1 MFSRCRRLKLETGMI
16 IKKIKNKKNQIKPNK
31 IVVFYI
37 FRIIPH
43 KKTYLF
49 HRGKLSSRDTD
60 FTLLNVRDIALKHNK
75 YVTRREVLIVFSIP
89 KVWKSRQRKPRYRW
103 PYRVVITARYKTWT
117 DLYNSLNVARLNS
130 MDILSFFLF
139 VGLVEFHT
147 SRSGGNHGCWCH
159 YWTRVRNSP
168 QRKLGLPSTA
178 SVYTNHSKKKYET
191 CH

>member
-1 MFSRCRRLKLETGMI
+1 M
-16 IKKIKNKKNQIKPNK
+16 
-31 IVVFYI
+31 
-37 FRIIPH
+37 
-43 KKTYLF
+43 
-49 HRGKLSSRDTD
+49 
-60 FTLLNVRDIALKHNK
+60 
-75 YVTRREVLIVFSIP
+75 TRREVLIVFSIP

-103 PYRVVITARYKTWT
+103 PYRVVITAHYKTWT

-178 SVYTNHSKKKYET
+178 SVYTNHSKKNTKLVTSWSARARKSIFDENEPLLIKCLVENLVSMFST
-191 CH
+191 FQTHV